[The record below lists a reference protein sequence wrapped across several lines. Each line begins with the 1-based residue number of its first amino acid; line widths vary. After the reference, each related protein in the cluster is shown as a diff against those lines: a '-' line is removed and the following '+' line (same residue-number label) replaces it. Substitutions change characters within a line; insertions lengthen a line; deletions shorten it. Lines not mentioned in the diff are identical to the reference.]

1 MSRNTLGEETIVAVT
16 FQKKGEG
23 TLLTLL
29 HSDFPNDDK
38 AKAHE
43 KGWNSICDKFSKIFP
58 GKATMAYALRIALA
72 AVVVAASSAVEA
84 GPAAIGAVKNIVL
97 VHGAIT
103 DGSGWRG
110 VYDILTKDGYRVSVV
125 QQPLT
130 GLADDVAA
138 TKRVIDQQDGPV
150 ILVGHSY
157 GGSIITVAGADPK
170 VRALVYVAALQP
182 DAGETSNQLAASM
195 PAEVPSSDLK
205 PTKDG
210 FVFLDPTKFA
220 ADVAADLPPAQAE
233 YMAHAQMPVAAAA
246 FDAPVTVA
254 AWHDKPSYGIVA
266 TADRAL
272 NPMLARWMYKRSGAK
287 ITEIKASHLV
297 YISQPDAVASVIE
310 TAAGC
315 VGENTP
321 KAR

>member
-1 MSRNTLGEETIVAVT
+1 MRRVGILFAI
-16 FQKKGEG
+16 
-23 TLLTLL
+23 
-29 HSDFPNDDK
+29 
-38 AKAHE
+38 
-43 KGWNSICDKFSKIFP
+43 NSARFLP

-138 TKRVIDQQDGPV
+138 TKRIIDQQDGPV

-205 PTKDG
+205 PTRTAS
-210 FVFLDPTKFA
+210 FFLTRPS
-220 ADVAADLPPAQAE
+220 LPPTSRPICRQRK
-233 YMAHAQMPVAAAA
+233 QN
-246 FDAPVTVA
+246 T
-254 AWHDKPSYGIVA
+254 WRTRKC
-266 TADRAL
+266 
-272 NPMLARWMYKRSGAK
+272 RWRQPRS
-287 ITEIKASHLV
+287 T
-297 YISQPDAVASVIE
+297 
-310 TAAGC
+310 
-315 VGENTP
+315 
-321 KAR
+321 RR

>member
-1 MSRNTLGEETIVAVT
+1 
-16 FQKKGEG
+16 
-23 TLLTLL
+23 
-29 HSDFPNDDK
+29 
-38 AKAHE
+38 
-43 KGWNSICDKFSKIFP
+43 
-58 GKATMAYALRIALA
+58 MAYTLRIALA
-72 AVVVAASSAVEA
+72 AVVVAASPAVEA
-84 GPAAIGAVKNIVL
+84 GSAAIGKVKNIVL

-157 GGSIITVAGADPK
+157 GGTVITVAGADPK

-182 DAGETSNQLAASM
+182 DVGETTGQLAASM
-195 PAEVPSSDLK
+195 PGAVPSSDLK
-205 PTKDG
+205 PTSDG
-210 FVFLDPTKFA
+210 FIFLDSTKFA
-220 ADVAADLPPAQAE
+220 ADVAADLRPAQAH
-233 YMAHAQMPVAAAA
+233 YMANAQMPVAAAA
-246 FDAPVTVA
+246 FDAPVSVA

-272 NPMLARWMYKRSGAK
+272 NPELARWMYKRSGAK
-287 ITEIKASHLV
+287 MTEIKASHLV
-297 YISQPDAVASVIE
+297 YISQPGAVASVIE
-310 TAAGC
+310 RAARSIS
-315 VGENTP
+315 ENTTKP
-321 KAR
+321 R

>member
-1 MSRNTLGEETIVAVT
+1 MAKQRLAAIADAPRIVLA
-16 FQKKGEG
+16 
-23 TLLTLL
+23 
-29 HSDFPNDDK
+29 
-38 AKAHE
+38 
-43 KGWNSICDKFSKIFP
+43 
-58 GKATMAYALRIALA
+58 ALA
-72 AVVVAASSAVEA
+72 LATSPVANAEP
-84 GPAAIGAVKNIVL
+84 GMIGAAKNIVL
-97 VHGAIT
+97 VHGANT

-110 VYDILTKDGYRVSVV
+110 VHDILTRDGYHVSVV

-130 GLADDVAA
+130 GLVDDVAA
-138 TKRVIDQQDGPV
+138 TNRVIDQQDGPV

-157 GGSIITVAGADPK
+157 GGTIITVSGADPK

-195 PAEVPSSDLK
+195 PGEVPGSDLK
-205 PTKDG
+205 LTNDG
-210 FVFLDPTKFA
+210 FVFLDPTKLA

-297 YISQPDAVASVIE
+297 YISQPDAFAGVIE
-310 TAAGC
+310 TAAGS
-315 VGENTP
+315 V
-321 KAR
+321 R